1 MTAVPRRPNA
11 SLRASASAAALT
23 GLATVALIAW
33 AARGILPLGWLYPVK
48 AVGFFA
54 MVMLA
59 AIIRL
64 PGHHP
69 FARFGSANQIT
80 TARAALVALLTGLI
94 GEPALYLVA
103 ASAAGA
109 GLIAVTLDGADGWLA
124 RRSRM
129 DSAFGARFDMEVDAL
144 LIMTL
149 AVLAWRYDKAG
160 PWVLVSGLL
169 RYLFVAAGWL
179 WPWMR
184 HPLPPSRR
192 RQAIC
197 IVQGVALSL
206 ALLPAMT
213 ALFSR
218 FLAFVALSALCY
230 SFLVDTLW
238 LWREPRRVAAPPV
251 GGPWLRWTGLAAAL
265 ALLNASLTF
274 QNIWPTPAVRWGGE
288 LSIEL
293 AACVLLLVASTRWF
307 GPPSRAALGW
317 LGTLW
322 VLLVVGRYGDVTAA
336 SLYGRDI
343 NLYWDLRF
351 MPDVAAMLAGATPLL
366 LVVSIAAGGALALLY
381 GLLRWALGRMADA
394 MTNARERRVLGV
406 LAAVAAILFGGQRLS
421 ARFPGE
427 PEFSM
432 PVTQTYARQV
442 RLVIDAVTGSRS
454 LAPSPSMQSDLA
466 TVNGADVFLIFLESY
481 GAVTYERP
489 EFAERLAASRAQ
501 FDAAIRGT
509 GRGVVSAFVESP
521 TFGGS
526 SWLAHLS
533 LMSGIE
539 VRDPDVN
546 ALLMTQKRETLV
558 TAFARRGYR
567 TVAMMPGLWQAWPEG
582 SFYGFD
588 DIYAGPRLE
597 YRGPQFGWW
606 DIPDQFAIAR
616 LDALEMN
623 RPSRAPLFVFFPTIS
638 THAPF
643 TPTPPYQPD
652 WARMLTDRP
661 YDAPDVEQA
670 YDQQPDWTN
679 LGPSYVTAMSY
690 AYASLGGYLRARAD
704 RDVVMILIGDHQ
716 PPAAV
721 SGEGAPWEVP
731 VHIITS
737 RGDLL
742 KRLSG
747 RGFRS
752 GLEPARPTLA
762 RMHGL
767 LPILLDAFGESR
779 QSTRSD
785 SAADRSPARDARQ
798 PDRVTGLEAQ

>member
-1 MTAVPRRPNA
+1 MTASRSPNA
-11 SLRASASAAALT
+11 SLRASALAAALT
-23 GLATVALIAW
+23 GLAAVALIAW
-33 AARGILPLGWLYPVK
+33 AAHGLLHLGGLYPVK

-54 MVMLA
+54 IVMLP
-59 AIIRL
+59 AISRL

-69 FARFGSANQIT
+69 FACFGPANQTT

-94 GEPALYLVA
+94 GEPELYLVA

-129 DSAFGARFDMEVDAL
+129 VSAFGARFDMEVDAL

-149 AVLAWRYDKAG
+149 AALAWQYEKAG
-160 PWVLVSGLL
+160 PWVLASGLL
-169 RYLFVAAGWL
+169 RYLFVAAGWA

-184 HPLPPSRR
+184 QPLPASRR
-192 RQAIC
+192 RRAIC

-206 ALLPAMT
+206 ALLPTTT
-213 ALFSR
+213 ALFSQ
-218 FLAFVALSALCY
+218 FLAIVALSALCY

-238 LWREPRRVAAPPV
+238 LWRQRAGAGARRVAAQPA
-251 GGPWLRWTGLAAAL
+251 GGLWLRWTGLVAAL
-265 ALLNASLTF
+265 ALLNTSLTF
-274 QNIWPTPAVRWGGE
+274 QNIWPTPAIRWGGE

-293 AACVLLLVASTRWF
+293 AACVLLLVAWNRWF
-307 GPPSRAALGW
+307 GLPSRAALGW
-317 LGTLW
+317 LGALW

-336 SLYGRDI
+336 ALYGRDI

-351 MPDVAAMLAGATPLL
+351 IPDVAAMLAGATPFL
-366 LVVSIAAGGALALLY
+366 LVVSIATAGALALLY

-394 MTNARERRVLGV
+394 MANARERRVLGV

-421 ARFPGE
+421 ARFPSE

-442 RLVIDAVTGSRS
+442 RLVIDAVTGSRT

-466 TVNGADVFLIFLESY
+466 AVNGADVFLIFLESY

-489 EFAERLAASRAQ
+489 EFADRLAASRTQ

-509 GRGVVSAFVESP
+509 GRGVVSAYVESP

-526 SWLAHLS
+526 SWLAHVS

-567 TVAMMPGLWQAWPEG
+567 TVAMMPGLWHAWPEG

-588 DIYAGPRLE
+588 DIYGGPRLE
-597 YRGPQFGWW
+597 YSGPQFGWW

-623 RPSRAPLFVFFPTIS
+623 RVSRAPLFVFFATIS

-661 YDAPDVEQA
+661 YDAPDVEHA

-679 LGPSYVTAMSY
+679 LGPSYVNAMSY

-704 RDVVMILIGDHQ
+704 RDFVMILIGDHQ

-737 RGDLL
+737 RGDVLE
-742 KRLSG
+742 RLSA
-747 RGFRS
+747 RGFRH
-752 GLEPARPTLA
+752 GLAPARPTLA

-779 QSTRSD
+779 
-785 SAADRSPARDARQ
+785 
-798 PDRVTGLEAQ
+798 